1 MTELKVG
8 EGRFNIG
15 EAARRRGG
23 EAATRS
29 GVSAK
34 TVGPSITPS

>member
-1 MTELKVG
+1 MTELDGG
-8 EGRFNIG
+8 EGRFNI
-15 EAARRRGG
+15 G

-34 TVGPSITPS
+34 TVGPSITPP

>member
-1 MTELKVG
+1 MTELEVG
-8 EGRFNIG
+8 EGRFNI
-15 EAARRRGG
+15 G

-34 TVGPSITPS
+34 TVGPSINPS